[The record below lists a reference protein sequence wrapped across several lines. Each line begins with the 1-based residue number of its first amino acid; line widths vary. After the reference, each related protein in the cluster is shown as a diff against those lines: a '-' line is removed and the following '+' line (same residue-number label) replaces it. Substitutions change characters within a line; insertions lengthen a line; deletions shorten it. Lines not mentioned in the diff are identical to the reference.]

1 MAEDNKSN
9 TLPRKDRDP
18 NRGNPT
24 SFNRKAYKIEQLQ
37 YPSDLYSNQGVYG
50 GNYVVF
56 YINVADDAR
65 LLSNQLN
72 KEVSSTVGDDLPPRL
87 RGSLVGENYD
97 AIDTILGA
105 AVVGGVTGSALKS
118 LESALRG
125 TKDLKT
131 FLRGMGRDTL
141 IGAGISAAAAGA
153 IVAAADAKMARQ
165 QKRIE
170 KAIALHVPNQLNIR
184 YSVDWQTEETLAATM
199 GMSTARELQLAALS
213 VAPLPSEE
221 SKLIGTTGQ
230 IAQNVVLSKTPII
243 NAALSAQSGL
253 SANPKK
259 EQIFK
264 NVNFREF
271 VMDYTFSP
279 RSAEESANVLNIIKQ
294 FKFHMHPE
302 YKESGSFVFV
312 YPSEFDI
319 FYYHKDKENMNI
331 HRHTSCVLKD
341 MSINYTPNG
350 NFNTFEGGMPTQIN
364 VQLSFVEIAF
374 LTKKQ
379 IDDGF

>member
-1 MAEDNKSN
+1 MATQPPVN
-9 TLPRKDRDP
+9 TKLRANRDR
-18 NRGNPT
+18 NRGEAT
-24 SFNRKAYKIEQLQ
+24 SFSRDKYKIDQLQ
-37 YPSDLYSNQGVYG
+37 YPSDLYDQKGVYG

-65 LLSNQLN
+65 LLSNQIN
-72 KEVSSTVGDDLPPRL
+72 KEVSSQVGDDLPPRL
-87 RGSLVGENYD
+87 RGGIIGENFDSID
-97 AIDTILGA
+97 AIVGAGFVGAITGAGVSSAA
-105 AVVGGVTGSALKS
+105 AVLKG
-118 LESALRG
+118 AG
-125 TKDLKT
+125 NLKT
-131 FLRGMGRDTL
+131 LTRGMGKDAL
-141 IGAGISAAAAGA
+141 IGAGISAIAASGVA
-153 IVAAADAKMARQ
+153 IAADGKMARQ

-184 YSVDWQTEETLAATM
+184 YSVDWQTEETLAGTM
-199 GMSTARELQLAALS
+199 GMSAARELRNAVVSPSAAQLKEAG
-213 VAPLPSEE
+213 
-221 SKLIGTTGQ
+221 GTGAQ
-230 IAQNVVLSKTPII
+230 IAQNILLSKTPII
-243 NAALSAQSGL
+243 NSALSAQSGL
-253 SANPKK
+253 AANPKK

-271 VMDYTFSP
+271 MMDYTFSP
-279 RSAEESANVLNIIKQ
+279 RSKEEAANVLRIIKE

-319 FYYHKDKENMNI
+319 FYYHKDKENLSI

-341 MSINYTPNG
+341 MTVNYTPNG
-350 NFNTFEGGMPTQIN
+350 NFNTFDDGTPTQIN

-379 IDDGF
+379 INDGF